1 MSPATARQ
9 MLSECEFSI
18 SNPGF
23 SNPGFADEQNAQNG
37 REVSPLQKYIGI
49 GAGLRTPPR
58 DKPGLPQK

>member
-1 MSPATARQ
+1 